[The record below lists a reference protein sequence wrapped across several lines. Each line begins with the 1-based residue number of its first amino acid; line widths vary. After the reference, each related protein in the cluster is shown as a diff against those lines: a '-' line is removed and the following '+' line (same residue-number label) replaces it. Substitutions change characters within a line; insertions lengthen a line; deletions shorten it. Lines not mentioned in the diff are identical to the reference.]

1 MAKDKKKKGGGKKD
15 GRGGPGD
22 AVEAVRTAVE
32 RTFMATAE
40 GAQITRDR
48 AQELVDEITSAAN
61 RVREALEELD
71 LVEELRG
78 LRADVEKLARR
89 VTALE
94 PSGGGAAQ
102 GGGTDVADAPPAP
115 KGASAKPSAKR
126 AASKAGKGAKRA
138 PKRPAKAS
146 GTTVT
151 AAPPGVDVPDIA
163 APAALATETARAG
176 SAKAAKS
183 GAKRAAKGAKESA
196 KGSAKSGAKGSAK
209 ESAKGS
215 AKDSAKGSAKSGAKE
230 SAKAAAKGSSKRA
243 AKGSAKSS
251 ATAGTAVAGGTA
263 KAAKGTGSGG
273 AGKRRASKA
282 APARPTPADDA
293 SEGRS

>member
-78 LRADVEKLARR
+78 LRGDVEKLARR

-94 PSGGGAAQ
+94 PAGGGEAAAA
-102 GGGTDVADAPPAP
+102 GAGVADAPPAP
-115 KGASAKPSAKR
+115 KGASRKPSANRAAAKAAKASKR
-126 AASKAGKGAKRA
+126 AGKKAG
-138 PKRPAKAS
+138 KAS
-146 GTTVT
+146 GTSPSGAATV
-151 AAPPGVDVPDIA
+151 APPGVEVPDA
-163 APAALATETARAG
+163 AAAAALATETARAG
-176 SAKAAKS
+176 SAKPGK
-183 GAKRAAKGAKESA
+183 GAGKGAAKGPKAGKRA
-196 KGSAKSGAKGSAK
+196 
-209 ESAKGS
+209 
-215 AKDSAKGSAKSGAKE
+215 AKE
-230 SAKAAAKGSSKRA
+230 SAKATGKAA
-243 AKGSAKSS
+243 AKGSA
-251 ATAGTAVAGGTA
+251 
-263 KAAKGTGSGG
+263 
-273 AGKRRASKA
+273 
-282 APARPTPADDA
+282 
-293 SEGRS
+293 

>member
-78 LRADVEKLARR
+78 LRSDVEKLARR

-94 PSGGGAAQ
+94 PSGGGEATAA
-102 GGGTDVADAPPAP
+102 GGADVADAPPAP
-115 KGASAKPSAKR
+115 KAASRKPSAKR
-126 AASKAGKGAKRA
+126 AA
-138 PKRPAKAS
+138 
-146 GTTVT
+146 
-151 AAPPGVDVPDIA
+151 
-163 APAALATETARAG
+163 
-176 SAKAAKS
+176 AKAAKASKPAGKKPGKVS
-183 GAKRAAKGAKESA
+183 G
-196 KGSAKSGAKGSAK
+196 
-209 ESAKGS
+209 
-215 AKDSAKGSAKSGAKE
+215 
-230 SAKAAAKGSSKRA
+230 KAS
-243 AKGSAKSS
+243 
-251 ATAGTAVAGGTA
+251 GGTA
-263 KAAKGTGSGG
+263 TVTPPGVEVPDAAAAAALASR
-273 AGKRRASKA
+273 RRAPEAPSRRRPPA
-282 APARPTPADDA
+282 RVRARVPRPAGARRRSRPRPPASRRRRDRRRAPAGPRRRNRPSRP
-293 SEGRS
+293 EGRR